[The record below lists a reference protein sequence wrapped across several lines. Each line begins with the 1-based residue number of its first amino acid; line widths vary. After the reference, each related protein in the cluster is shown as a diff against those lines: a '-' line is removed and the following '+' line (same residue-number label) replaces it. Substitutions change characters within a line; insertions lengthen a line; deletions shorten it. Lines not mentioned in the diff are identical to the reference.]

1 MKIVSVIAASA
12 LLSLGSMAALAQDDD
27 SQTRERETGSA
38 FSVIDKNGDGSIDK
52 EEAKESGI
60 SDSRFE
66 SMDRNGDGEVSESEY
81 QGQNSGSRWQ

>member
-1 MKIVSVIAASA
+1 MKIVSVIAATM
-12 LLSLGSMAALAQDDD
+12 LLSLGSLTALAQGET
-27 SQTRERETGSA
+27 QPRENEADSA
-38 FSVIDKNGDGSIDK
+38 FSVIDKNDDGVIDK

-81 QGQNSGSRWQ
+81 QGQNSGGGGWQ